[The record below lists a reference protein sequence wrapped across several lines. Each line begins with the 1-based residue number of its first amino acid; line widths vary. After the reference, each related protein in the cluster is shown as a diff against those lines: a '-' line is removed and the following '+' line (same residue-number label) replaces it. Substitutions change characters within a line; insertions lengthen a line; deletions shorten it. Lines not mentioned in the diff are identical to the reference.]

1 MKKKSFIKSMC
12 VSFSLATVL
21 FMVGCSDEKTSTDKT
36 PATNSEK
43 VPVSHTLLNSTVT
56 SSDKQKFEHTFENQC
71 VQRELKN
78 SANPENDKVRVG
90 KACECIATF
99 MMKDLT
105 AIEAEKLLVRL
116 AVEFTREDFDDVLN
130 VLNRIL
136 VLKRSALGDRD
147 DRDPVATQAGVR

>member
-1 MKKKSFIKSMC
+1 MC

-105 AIEAEKLLVRL
+105 AIEAEKFLIEHENAQSLTIKYENAAYHCL
-116 AVEFTREDFDDVLN
+116 QQKTPPTAPHLFG
-130 VLNRIL
+130 
-136 VLKRSALGDRD
+136 K
-147 DRDPVATQAGVR
+147 P